1 MLKVSTTAQPSLIC
15 NYMKTV
21 QGVMGKE
28 MVSVL
33 RDTGCTGVIVKQS

>member
-1 MLKVSTTAQPSLIC
+1 MLVSTTAQASPSC
-15 NYMKTV
+15 YDMKTA

-33 RDTGCTGVIVKQS
+33 RDTGCTEWLFSSH